1 MVGGQENREVRTCED
16 SSCED
21 EGTMVGGCATV
32 SGREADESAAA
43 VESTHGE

>member
-1 MVGGQENREVRTCED
+1 MCED

-21 EGTMVGGCATV
+21 EGTMVGECVTV
-32 SGREADESAAA
+32 SGRVTDESAAA